1 MNIDVQIEDFFTLL
15 GEDFAA
21 KGNVVDVAKARGKL
35 GVGVVKAARR
45 IERDIDFAV
54 EDELRGGDSRPDCQN
69 RVFIYSLEDG
79 AIGGAKPHIE
89 GIVIPLAF

>member
-1 MNIDVQIEDFFTLL
+1 MNIDVEVEDFFALL

-21 KGNVVDVAKARGKL
+21 KGNVVYVAKAGGKF

-54 EDELRGGDSRPDCQN
+54 EDELCRCNGSPDCQN
-69 RVFIYSLEDG
+69 RVFIYSFEDG